1 MESPPRVQD
10 DEAPVSSA
18 HRTRTQFLTHLF
30 FILFCLEIGLVLL
43 LLPWTHLWDNN
54 YFFSVTTQWSELW
67 FSFYLRGAIS
77 GLGILNL
84 WIGLTEIWHMRRAS

>member
-1 MESPPRVQD
+1 MESLQRF
-10 DEAPVSSA
+10 PVHESPSSPA
-18 HRTRTQFLTHLF
+18 RRTRSQFLTHLF

-54 YFFSVTTQWSELW
+54 YLFSVTTEWNELW

-77 GLGILNL
+77 GLGILNM
-84 WIGLTEIWHMRRAS
+84 WIGLTEIWHMRHGG